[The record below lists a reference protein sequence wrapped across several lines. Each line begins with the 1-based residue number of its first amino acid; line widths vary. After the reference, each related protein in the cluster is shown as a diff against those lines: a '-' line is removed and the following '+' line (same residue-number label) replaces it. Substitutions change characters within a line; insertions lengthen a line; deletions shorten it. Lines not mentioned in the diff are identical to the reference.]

1 MNQQRAATEALGLA
15 VRQWQSG
22 ARPATHIETQ
32 CAWCRRWRGAGGE
45 WTATES
51 STPGA
56 AVSHG
61 ICPACLE
68 KFETEWD
75 KPLPVVM
82 P

>member
-1 MNQQRAATEALGLA
+1 MVSAYANE
-15 VRQWQSG
+15 
-22 ARPATHIETQ
+22 IETQ
-32 CAWCRRWRGAGGE
+32 CAWCRRWRDASGAWVSGGP
-45 WTATES
+45 AK
-51 STPGA
+51 PGA

>member
-32 CAWCRRWRGAGGE
+32 CAWCKLWRDASGAWVSGGP
-45 WTATES
+45 AK
-51 STPGA
+51 PGA

-75 KPLPVVM
+75 KPLPIVV